1 MTVAKE
7 LIGKKVKIQKDFD
20 FTEILASLQNLNI
33 DTKLISDKFELHSL
47 FFKENETL
55 FLLNKSIS
63 DAEFENADFEEIDF
77 EYFLEI
83 IGINHKEEINSIE
96 KYNSDEFVHIKY
108 NSENFL
114 FNKRKILYLH
124 YKEKDKNLFINLCNN
139 DSIILNPI
147 TEEDYLNIRK
157 MF

>member
-1 MTVAKE
+1 MKAINE

-20 FTEILASLQNLNI
+20 FTRILAALQNLNI

-63 DAEFENADFEEIDF
+63 DAEFENADFKEINF
-77 EYFLEI
+77 EYFLEMI
-83 IGINHKEEINSIE
+83 DIQNKEPGIS
-96 KYNSDEFVHIKY
+96 KYNSDYFIHIKY

-114 FNKRKILYLH
+114 FNKKEISYLH
-124 YKEKDKNLFINLCNN
+124 YKEKEKILTIYLCNKDN
-139 DSIILNPI
+139 IRLTIS
-147 TEEDYLNIRK
+147 EEDYLNIRK
-157 MF
+157 LF